1 MSRGAR
7 AAAGLVTA
15 ALLALAV
22 AAGGSEPLRF
32 LDLYEGSGPL
42 GLKFSETAT
51 RLAGRLVV
59 MRGFLAPPL
68 KAEATFFVL
77 SSRPVS
83 VCPFC
88 QSDAD
93 WPMDIVVVYP
103 DSGPAPYRSG
113 STPVEVSGVLELG
126 PKLDAA
132 TGFLSQVRLV
142 GASVRPDS

>member
-7 AAAGLVTA
+7 AAAGLVAA

-22 AAGGSEPLRF
+22 AAGGAEPLRF

-103 DSGPAPYRSG
+103 DSGSSAYRSG
-113 STPVEVSGVLELG
+113 SAPVEVSGLLELG
-126 PKLDAA
+126 SKHDPD
-132 TGFLSQVRLV
+132 TGFVSQVRLIR
-142 GASVRPDS
+142 ATVRAN

>member
-1 MSRGAR
+1 MSRAAR
-7 AAAGLVTA
+7 AATGLVTV
-15 ALLALAV
+15 ALLALA
-22 AAGGSEPLRF
+22 ATAGGAEPLRF

-42 GLKFSETAT
+42 GLKFSEAAT

-68 KAEATFFVL
+68 KAEASFFVL

-88 QSDAD
+88 QSDSD

-103 DSGPAPYRSG
+103 DTGSSVYRSG
-113 STPVEVSGVLELG
+113 SAPVEVSGLLELG
-126 PKLDAA
+126 SKRDPD
-132 TGFLSQVRLV
+132 TGFVSQVRLTR
-142 GASVRPDS
+142 ATVRSI